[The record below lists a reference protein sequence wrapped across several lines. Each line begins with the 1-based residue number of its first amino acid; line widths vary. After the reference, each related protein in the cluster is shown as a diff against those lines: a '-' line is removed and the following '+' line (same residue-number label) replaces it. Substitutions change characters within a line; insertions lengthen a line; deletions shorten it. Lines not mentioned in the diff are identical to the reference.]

1 MTKKYVTLVGHREA
15 NVKPEHKELIKST
28 GAYLCS
34 QGYHGR
40 SGLADGNERLFLM
53 GYLYS
58 CNTGSVIPFTNY
70 VP

>member
-34 QGYHGR
+34 QGYHVVVG
-40 SGLADGNERLFLM
+40 
-53 GYLYS
+53 
-58 CNTGSVIPFTNY
+58 
-70 VP
+70 